1 VAIFAL
7 ISDIHAN
14 REALEAV
21 LEDIENVGADRLI
34 CLGDVIGYGPDPD
47 ACLDI
52 VAQVCDVMI
61 RGNHDEAVLR
71 GEGETGLRP
80 DVQRAIDLTR
90 DRLSEGHL
98 MLVASMR
105 ESTVVDGLS
114 LAHGGFTPRRFEYLY
129 DADAAGRSMESMPTT
144 LGAVG
149 HTHIPSAFL
158 RAGRTGIL
166 SGASSHQV
174 FPGIE
179 IVLPR
184 EGSAIVN
191 PGSVGQPRDR
201 NPWAA
206 WGRLDTDQRTF
217 QVRRVPYD
225 VESVQRKIE
234 SIGLPDYHGARL
246 RLGV

>member
-1 VAIFAL
+1 MAIFAL
-7 ISDIHAN
+7 ISDIHSN

-21 LEDIENVGADRLI
+21 LEDIENTGADRLI

-90 DRLSEGHL
+90 GRLSEGHL
-98 MLVASMR
+98 MLIESMR
-105 ESTVVDGLS
+105 EQTVVDGLS
-114 LAHGGFTPRRFEYLY
+114 LSHGGFAGRRFEYLY
-129 DADAAGRSMESMPTT
+129 SADAAGRSMDSMPTS

-149 HTHIPSAFL
+149 HTHVPAAFSC
-158 RAGRTGIL
+158 AGRTGIL
-166 SGASSHQV
+166 RGASAHR
-174 FPGIE
+174 FAPG
-179 IVLPR
+179 VSVALPR
-184 EGSAIVN
+184 DGSAIVN

-201 NPWAA
+201 NPWAS
-206 WGRLDTDQRTF
+206 WGRLDAGRRTF
-217 QVRRVPYD
+217 EVRRVPYD
-225 VESVQRKIE
+225 VDSVQRKID